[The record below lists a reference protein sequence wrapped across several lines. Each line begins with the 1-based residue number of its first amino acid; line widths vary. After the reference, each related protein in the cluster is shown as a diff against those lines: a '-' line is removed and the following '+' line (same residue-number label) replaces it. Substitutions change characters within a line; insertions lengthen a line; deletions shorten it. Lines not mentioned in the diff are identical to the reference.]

1 MDIPVAETL
10 ARWRAAG
17 VACALARVVATGG
30 SAPLAPGTAMAVS
43 ATGDVV
49 GGVSGGCVDAA
60 VYTLCEQALADGRP
74 VLARFGPDGDELP
87 DPLLDVGPTC
97 GGSLEVFVESLAAED
112 SPPGTVHPAVHPAE
126 RLITAAR
133 ERRAVVAATVLDG
146 PCAGQWMVAGGDGG
160 TGVDDDEAPPWAGGP
175 VAAAI
180 AEGRGTGVVFAAPA
194 ADPAADSA
202 ADGAA
207 LPARVFL
214 HRLDPPR
221 LLVFGA
227 TAFAEALVLM
237 GAQLGYRVTVC
248 DARPV
253 FAAAERFPAAAEVV
267 RRWPHQYLAGTRVD
281 ASTAICVLTH
291 DPRFDIPL
299 LVEALRT
306 RAGYIGAMG
315 SRRTHTQR
323 MTDLRAEGVPEAGLQ
338 RVHSPIGLDLG
349 ARTAAETALSIAAEL
364 VAHRRGGTGAPLVGM
379 DAAIH
384 R

>member
-227 TAFAEALVLM
+227 TAFAEALVPM